1 VKTQGGHVAGDFT
14 LALDLPE
21 QWVSWHEPNRR
32 VIRVAP
38 VEVDTSVAATLLPH
52 VPAILTSAT
61 LTVGGGFGPLASRL
75 GLLAEDDDEDP
86 FLADI
91 EDPLRRTY
99 ESLRVPGSFDY
110 QRQGLL
116 YIASHLPDPRS
127 EEWKEAACDEVAIL
141 TTASGGR
148 ALVLTTSY
156 AMLERIADRL
166 VGSPF
171 RVLTQGE
178 LPKRRLIEAFSS
190 EESATLV
197 ATMGYWEGID
207 VPGPSLSLVVLD
219 RLPFARPDEPLM
231 QARREAVER
240 RGGAPFAEV
249 DLPRAAMLLAQ
260 GAGRLIRSESD
271 RGIVAVLDPR
281 LTGKGYGRRIIASM
295 PRLLR
300 TSDRERAVRF
310 LQAIGQPDH
319 EPHHAE

>member
-1 VKTQGGHVAGDFT
+1 
-14 LALDLPE
+14 LA
-21 QWVSWHEPNRR
+21 
-32 VIRVAP
+32 A
-38 VEVDTSVAATLLPH
+38 
-52 VPAILTSAT
+52 
-61 LTVGGGFGPLASRL
+61 RL
-75 GLLAEDDDEDP
+75 GFLAEDDEDDP
-86 FLADI
+86 FLVDVD
-91 EDPLRRTY
+91 DPVRRTY
-99 ESLRVPGSFDY
+99 DGLRVPGSFDY

-116 YIASHLPDPRS
+116 YVASDLPDPRT
-127 EEWKEAACDEVAIL
+127 EEWKEAACAEVVLL
-141 TTASGGR
+141 TRAAGGR

-166 VGSPF
+166 AGSPF
-171 RVLTQGE
+171 RVLAQGE

-240 RGGAPFAEV
+240 RGGSPFGEV
-249 DLPRAAMLLAQ
+249 DLPRAAILLAQ
-260 GAGRLIRSESD
+260 GSGRLIRSESD
-271 RGIVAVLDPR
+271 RGVVAVLDPR
-281 LTGKGYGRRIIASM
+281 LTGKGYGRRIIASL

-310 LQAIGQPDH
+310 LRAIDRPVDATHQT
-319 EPHHAE
+319 E